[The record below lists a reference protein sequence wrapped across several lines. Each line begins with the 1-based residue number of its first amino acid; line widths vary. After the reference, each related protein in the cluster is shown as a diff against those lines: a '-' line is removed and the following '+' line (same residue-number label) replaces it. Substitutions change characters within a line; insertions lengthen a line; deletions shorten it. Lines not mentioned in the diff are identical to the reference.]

1 MHLSYLFAAFL
12 VVWLGV
18 LLYVVSL
25 SRRHRDLE
33 NDVEDLRALVEQRR
47 SRNPPQP

>member
-18 LLYVVSL
+18 LLYVVTL
-25 SRRHRDLE
+25 ARRHRELEHDL
-33 NDVEDLRALVEQRR
+33 EDLRAILEQRR
-47 SRNPPQP
+47 RDDPPAS